1 MQTFSYKMDH
11 MKKIL
16 VVDDDVDILFVIEHL
31 LRLKGF
37 DVRTH
42 TTGVGV
48 PDIVSKYAPDLI
60 LLDVMLPGKKGT
72 EVCKELKIIH
82 PDMPIILFSANAEQG
97 KAFEIYNA
105 DDFVSKPFDVKN
117 LIKSITFHVN
127 KLVPAYR

>member
-1 MQTFSYKMDH
+1 

-16 VVDDDVDILFVIEHL
+16 VVDDDMDILFVIEHL

-42 TTGVGV
+42 ATGMGI
-48 PDIVSKYAPDLI
+48 PNIVIQYAPDLI

-82 PDMPIILFSANAEQG
+82 PDIPVILFSANPEQG
-97 KAFEIYNA
+97 KAFEIYKA
-105 DDFVSKPFDVKN
+105 DEFISKPFAVEN
-117 LIKSITFHVN
+117 LINSIKFHVN
-127 KLVPAYR
+127 KLVPAYRQSH

>member
-1 MQTFSYKMDH
+1 

-16 VVDDDVDILFVIEHL
+16 VVDDDVDILFVVEHL

-42 TTGVGV
+42 ATGLGI
-48 PDIVSKYAPDLI
+48 PDIVMQYAPDLI

-72 EVCKELKIIH
+72 QVCKELKVLDPHI
-82 PDMPIILFSANAEQG
+82 PIILFSANADQG
-97 KAFEIYNA
+97 KAFEICNA
-105 DDFVSKPFDVKN
+105 DDFVSKPFDVEN
-117 LIKSITFHVN
+117 LINSIKFHVN

>member
-1 MQTFSYKMDH
+1 

-16 VVDDDVDILFVIEHL
+16 VVDDDVDILFVIEQL

-42 TTGVGV
+42 TTGLGV
-48 PDIVSKYAPDLI
+48 PDIVIKYAPDLI

-72 EVCKELKIIH
+72 EVCKELKVIN
-82 PDMPIILFSANAEQG
+82 PDTPVILFSANAEQG
-97 KAFEIYNA
+97 KAFEIYKA
-105 DDFVSKPFDVKN
+105 DDFVSKPFAMEN
-117 LIKSITFHVN
+117 LVNSIKFHVN

>member
-1 MQTFSYKMDH
+1 

-42 TTGVGV
+42 TTGLGI
-48 PDIVSKYAPDLI
+48 PNIVIQYAPDLI

-72 EVCKELKIIH
+72 QVCKELKIIH
-82 PDMPIILFSANAEQG
+82 PNIPIILFSANAEKG
-97 KAFEIYNA
+97 KTFEIYKA
-105 DDFVSKPFDVKN
+105 DDFVSKPFDVEN
-117 LIKSITFHVN
+117 LINSIKFHVN

>member
-1 MQTFSYKMDH
+1 MQTFNYKCSH

-42 TTGVGV
+42 ATGLGI
-48 PDIVSKYAPDLI
+48 PDIVIQYAPDLI

-72 EVCKELKIIH
+72 QVCKELKVVH
-82 PDMPIILFSANAEQG
+82 PNIPIILFSANPEKG
-97 KAFEIYNA
+97 KVFEIYKA
-105 DDFVSKPFDVKN
+105 DDFISKPLDVEN
-117 LIKSITFHVN
+117 LINSIKFHVN

>member
-1 MQTFSYKMDH
+1 

-37 DVRTH
+37 DVLTH
-42 TTGVGV
+42 TTGLGV
-48 PDIVSKYAPDLI
+48 SDIVIKYAPDLI

-72 EVCKELKIIH
+72 EVCKELKITNPHI
-82 PDMPIILFSANAEQG
+82 PIILFSANPEQG
-97 KAFEIYNA
+97 KAFEIYKA
-105 DDFVSKPFDVKN
+105 DDFVSKPFAVEN
-117 LIKSITFHVN
+117 LINSIKFHVN

>member
-1 MQTFSYKMDH
+1 

-42 TTGVGV
+42 PTGLGI
-48 PDIVSKYAPDLI
+48 PNIVIQYAPDLI

-72 EVCKELKIIH
+72 EVCKELKIINPH
-82 PDMPIILFSANAEQG
+82 IPIILFSANAEQG
-97 KAFEIYNA
+97 KAFEIYKA
-105 DDFVSKPFDVKN
+105 DDFVSKPFAVEN
-117 LIKSITFHVN
+117 LINSIKFHVN
-127 KLVPAYR
+127 KLVPAYRQNH